1 MEKKLNVM
9 HYVGGLNYAGTNR
22 TMERFVREMDKNKFN
37 VFVLYN
43 EISNEL
49 YGKTDELSR
58 LEWFEKIPNI
68 TLVPYKMWDRDN
80 ISDYYSPLKTNF
92 FEVIDSLPE
101 KIDIFHFHRSGHT
114 EWPITPKTKNLFNKI
129 VETNIFAGNDNVIDL
144 DLSLCVS
151 KHIYDRKS
159 NKKNSKILYNGVEPP
174 KTNENMRKELGIN
187 NETFVFGRIGRDAN
201 FIEISLRAFKEV
213 EIRRKNVKYLIVNPC
228 YHTKEFVK
236 SQEINNVIY
245 LDKIID
251 DVEISKFFN
260 TIDCLAHYR
269 SDGESCGVNIQESM
283 IHGKPIISH
292 FSDTF
297 NAQQEVI
304 DNAGYVVNNS
314 YEYFAKMMTL
324 IDNKNIYD
332 ELSQNALKIANSRY
346 RIDVITRQLE
356 NYYLELF

>member
-37 VFVLYN
+37 VYVLYN
-43 EISNEL
+43 EVTNEL
-49 YGKTDELSR
+49 YNRTDELSR
-58 LEWFEKIPNI
+58 LEYFKNIPNI
-68 TLVPYKMWDRDN
+68 TLVPYKMWDRDAE
-80 ISDYYSPLKTNF
+80 YYSPNNTNF
-92 FEVIDSLPE
+92 FEVINSLPE

-114 EWPITPKTKNLFNKI
+114 EWPITPKTKNLFNKV
-129 VETNIFAGNDNVIDL
+129 VETNIFAGSDNVIDL

-187 NETFVFGRIGRDAN
+187 DETFVFGRIGRDAN
-201 FIEISLRAFKEV
+201 FTEIALRAFKEV
-213 EIRRKNVKYLIVNPC
+213 EIRRTNVKYLIVNPC
-228 YHTKEFVK
+228 YHTKEFVSNNDIK
-236 SQEINNVIY
+236 NVIF
-245 LDKIID
+245 LEKIID

-269 SDGESCGVNIQESM
+269 SDGECCPVNIQESM
-283 IHGKPIISH
+283 IHGKPVISHISNTFNGQVEIISDCG
-292 FSDTF
+292 FVT
-297 NAQQEVI
+297 
-304 DNAGYVVNNS
+304 NNS

-324 IDNKNIYD
+324 IDNKNLYQ
-332 ELSQNALKIANSRY
+332 ELSKKSFDLSNSKY

-356 NYYLELF
+356 KYYLELF